1 MVIHKSTRIYEQ
13 SLLWR
18 LSWEGCLPRLIV
30 FIILMPL
37 TND

>member
-1 MVIHKSTRIYEQ
+1 MVIHKSTPIYEQ
-13 SLLWR
+13 SLHWR
-18 LSWEGCLPRLIV
+18 LSWEGCLPCLMV